1 MVGSLYA
8 GETGKGPAGSY
19 PLPRPSPPIPSWVGQ
34 GTVAPWPSPHV
45 NGLIILN
52 FFCGAQGITLLDI
65 MLISSRRNISNP
77 IIFGEKVRISRF
89 LPAIWRIMEASVLW

>member
-1 MVGSLYA
+1 
-8 GETGKGPAGSY
+8 
-19 PLPRPSPPIPSWVGQ
+19 
-34 GTVAPWPSPHV
+34 
-45 NGLIILN
+45 
-52 FFCGAQGITLLDI
+52 